1 LPNQVPLNFLANME
15 KSNNDAISQIGQ
27 FGVGFYSVFL
37 VADKVT
43 VASKS
48 NEDQD
53 QYIWQSTAVND
64 FTIAKDPRG
73 NTLGRGTQITLH
85 LKEDAYKFLKEK
97 NLKELVHKYSQ
108 FITFPIMIWSAE
120 EQEVAVEE
128 KEQDDELIIEEV
140 IDEKEVKKEAKTEK
154 RIIYGW
160 HHVNLQKPIWMRD
173 PKEIADEEHKVFF
186 NSSPR
191 KVKTLYHRHNS
202 R

>member
-1 LPNQVPLNFLANME
+1 LTDPSALKSNPDLAIYIAADPEKKTLVISDSGVGMTRQQLKDNLGNIAKSGTSEFLANME

-27 FGVGFYSVFL
+27 FGVGYYSVFL
-37 VADKVT
+37 VADKMT

-85 LKEDAYKFLKEK
+85 LKEDAYKFLKEN

-128 KEQDDELIIEEV
+128 
-140 IDEKEVKKEAKTEK
+140 
-154 RIIYGW
+154 
-160 HHVNLQKPIWMRD
+160 
-173 PKEIADEEHKVFF
+173 
-186 NSSPR
+186 
-191 KVKTLYHRHNS
+191 
-202 R
+202 